1 MALERLD
8 DLYRDAILDHRRSP
22 RNADKLDD
30 FDATGDAV
38 NTFCGDE
45 IHLQLK
51 QDEQGRIV
59 AVGLQGEG
67 CSINQASGS
76 MLTEAIK
83 DKTPQEIRELT
94 DQLRKMMQGDPEAE
108 AYLKSAGDLRNLVG
122 VREYPVRIK
131 CALLPWSAMDNALSK
146 ISKGQLP

>member
-8 DLYRDAILDHRRSP
+8 DLYRDAILEHRRNP
-22 RNADKLDD
+22 RNADKLED
-30 FDATGDAV
+30 FDTTGDAV
-38 NTFCGDE
+38 NPFCGDE

-51 QDEQGRIV
+51 QDDEGRIV

-83 DKTPQEIRELT
+83 GKTTSEIRALT
-94 DQLRKMMQGDPEAE
+94 DDLRKMMRGDNEAE
-108 AYLKSAGDLRNLVG
+108 SCLTSEGDLGNLVG

-131 CALLPWSAMDNALSK
+131 CALLPWSALDDALSS
-146 ISKGQLP
+146 ITEA

>member
-8 DLYRDAILDHRRSP
+8 DLYRDAILEHRRNP
-22 RNADKLDD
+22 RNANKLED
-30 FDATGDAV
+30 FNTTGNAV
-38 NTFCGDE
+38 NPFCGDE

-51 QDEQGRIV
+51 QDGQGRVI

-76 MLTEAIK
+76 MLTEAIRGK
-83 DKTPQEIRELT
+83 NPQEIRVLT
-94 DQLRKMMQGDPEAE
+94 DHVRKMMQGDPEAE
-108 AYLKSAGDLRNLVG
+108 SLLGSEGDLPNLVG

-131 CALLPWSAMDNALSK
+131 CALLPWSALDDALSNT
-146 ISKGQLP
+146 SESSGN